1 MELWQ
6 RGELLANRCQELL
19 EAARSTVAHATE
31 ANPASAA
38 SAPSAGSPPTP

>member
-19 EAARSTVAHATE
+19 EAARATVAHAT
-31 ANPASAA
+31 ADTPA
-38 SAPSAGSPPTP
+38 SAPSPPGAGSPVTP